1 LSFEKFVK
9 EEIASEVCGAKR
21 YLLLAAK
28 QAYQL
33 T

>member
-1 LSFEKFVK
+1 MFEK
-9 EEIASEVCGAKR
+9 EIASEVCGAKR

-33 T
+33 TQ